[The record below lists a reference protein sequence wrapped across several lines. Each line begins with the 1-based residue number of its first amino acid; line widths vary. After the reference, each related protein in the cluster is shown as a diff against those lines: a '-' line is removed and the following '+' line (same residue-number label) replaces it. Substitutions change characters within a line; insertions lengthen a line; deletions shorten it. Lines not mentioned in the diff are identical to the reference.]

1 MGMEVKVMD
10 AFFTLL
16 FVLFLAI
23 IFIIPAF
30 VLLVLGLAIKAVYDI
45 RKTNNDL

>member
-1 MGMEVKVMD
+1 MEVKVMD
-10 AFFTLL
+10 VLLSLL
-16 FVLFLAI
+16 FLLFLAI

-45 RKTNNDL
+45 RKANNEL